1 LLYVSEL
8 DPTWNSDLLAFFTS
22 PETALFANPVAI
34 SACVA
39 DAVAAATGNPLDTL
53 FWCAGAWGHMYPL
66 SGISPTSY
74 GTDPRITSL
83 LATRATAA
91 LHRRGLAWKTA
102 GNDAL
107 CGGYIYPFIPKS
119 QYRLSMFY
127 PVAET
132 DSNHAI
138 GETTFKWGAGRT
150 YPGPGEDHIYIQFR
164 WQDCCVGL

>member
-1 LLYVSEL
+1 
-8 DPTWNSDLLAFFTS
+8 
-22 PETALFANPVAI
+22 
-34 SACVA
+34 
-39 DAVAAATGNPLDTL
+39 
-53 FWCAGAWGHMYPL
+53 MYPL

-83 LATRATAA
+83 LSTRATAS

-150 YPGPGEDHIYIQFR
+150 YPGPGEDHLYLLWR
-164 WQDCCVGL
+164 WVDCCSGY